1 MPHRTTALRTTA
13 LRLAAP
19 VAVLAL
25 ALTACGGGDDDS
37 GADAKGGAT
46 TEATTQ
52 ASPSPSQPASGGDM
66 AQGESASGKVAEAP
80 GEVTY
85 DVLAQKVEVGT
96 EAEAAKAV
104 ADAADAKGK
113 VLATAHIKYTH
124 QGGPALTEGS
134 DVHDGTT
141 VFADGQRGG
150 VLIGAAEDAPGC
162 EDPYDVESW
171 KQGESHVFCETYVI
185 PAGATSVEVHWSEE
199 DGEPYVWKFPQK

>member
-1 MPHRTTALRTTA
+1 MPHRTTA

-25 ALTACGGGDDDS
+25 ALTACGGGDDDTD
-37 GADAKGGAT
+37 ADAKSPATTGAT
-46 TEATTQ
+46 
-52 ASPSPSQPASGGDM
+52 PSPSRPASGGDM
-66 AQGESASGKVAEAP
+66 AAGESATGKVAEDP

-85 DVLAQKVEVGT
+85 EVLAQRVDVGT

-113 VLATAHIKYTH
+113 VLATAYLRYTH
-124 QGGPALTEGS
+124 KGGPALTGGS
-134 DVHDGTT
+134 DVHDAAT
-141 VFADGQRGG
+141 VFADGRRGG
-150 VLIGAAEDAPGC
+150 VLVGAPEDAPDC

-185 PAGATSVEVHWSEE
+185 PADAAGVEVHWSEE
-199 DGEPYVWKFPQK
+199 DGEPYVWTFPQ

>member
-1 MPHRTTALRTTA
+1 MPHRTTA

-66 AQGESASGKVAEAP
+66 AQGESASGKVAEGP

-162 EDPYDVESW
+162 EDPYDAESW

>member
-1 MPHRTTALRTTA
+1 
-13 LRLAAP
+13 
-19 VAVLAL
+19 
-25 ALTACGGGDDDS
+25 
-37 GADAKGGAT
+37 
-46 TEATTQ
+46 
-52 ASPSPSQPASGGDM
+52 QPASGGDM
-66 AQGESASGKVAEAP
+66 ATGESATGKVAEDP

-85 DVLAQKVEVGT
+85 EVLAQKVDVGT

-104 ADAADAKGK
+104 ADAADAKGR

-124 QGGPALTEGS
+124 KSGPALTEGS
-134 DVHDGTT
+134 DVHDGAT

-150 VLIGAAEDAPGC
+150 VLIGASEDAPGC

>member
-1 MPHRTTALRTTA
+1 MPHHKTA

-25 ALTACGGGDDDS
+25 ALTACAGGDDDT
-37 GADAKGGAT
+37 DAAAKNPAT
-46 TEATTQ
+46 TGAS
-52 ASPSPSQPASGGDM
+52 ASPARPASGGDM
-66 AQGESASGKVAEAP
+66 AKGESATGKVAEGP

-85 DVLAQKVEVGT
+85 GVVAQEVEVGT

-124 QGGPALTEGS
+124 KGGSALTEGS
-134 DVHDGTT
+134 DVHDGAT
-141 VFADGQRGG
+141 VFADGRRGG
-150 VLIGAAEDAPGC
+150 VLIGASEDAPGC
-162 EDPYDVESW
+162 EDRYDVESW

-185 PAGATSVEVHWSEE
+185 PAEATSVEVHWSEE
-199 DGEPYVWKFPQK
+199 DGEPYVWRFPQK

>member
-1 MPHRTTALRTTA
+1 MPHRKTA

-25 ALTACGGGDDDS
+25 ALTACGGGDDDT
-37 GADAKGGAT
+37 GADAKGEGT
-46 TEATTQ
+46 TESAA

-66 AQGESASGKVAEAP
+66 ARGESATGKVAEDP

-85 DVLAQKVEVGT
+85 DVVAQKVEVGT

-124 QGGPALTEGS
+124 RSGPALTEGS

-150 VLIGAAEDAPGC
+150 VLIGASEDAPGC

>member
-1 MPHRTTALRTTA
+1 MPHRKTA
-13 LRLAAP
+13 LRLVAP

-46 TEATTQ
+46 AEATTQ
-52 ASPSPSQPASGGDM
+52 ASPSPSRPVSGGDM
-66 AQGESASGKVAEAP
+66 AQGESASGKVAEDP

-104 ADAADAKGK
+104 ADAADAKGR
-113 VLATAHIKYTH
+113 VLATAHIRYTH
-124 QGGPALTEGS
+124 KGGPALTEGS

>member
-1 MPHRTTALRTTA
+1 MPHRKTA

-19 VAVLAL
+19 VAALAL
-25 ALTACGGGDDDS
+25 ALTACGGGDDDTD
-37 GADAKGGAT
+37 ADAKG
-46 TEATTQ
+46 EATTGATAA

-66 AQGESASGKVAEAP
+66 AQGESATGKVAEDP

-85 DVLAQKVEVGT
+85 DVLAQKVDVGT

-113 VLATAHIKYTH
+113 VLATAWIEYTH
-124 QGGPALTEGS
+124 KSGPALTEGS

-141 VFADGQRGG
+141 LFADGRRGG
-150 VLIGAAEDAPGC
+150 VLIGASEDAPGC

-185 PAGATSVEVHWSEE
+185 PADATSVEVHWSEE
-199 DGEPYVWKFPQK
+199 DGEPYIWKFPQK

>member
-1 MPHRTTALRTTA
+1 MPHRETA

-19 VAVLAL
+19 VAALAL
-25 ALTACGGGDDDS
+25 ALTACGGGDDDTGTEAKS
-37 GADAKGGAT
+37 GATA
-46 TEATTQ
+46 EA
-52 ASPSPSQPASGGDM
+52 ASPSPSRPVSGGDM
-66 AQGESASGKVAEAP
+66 AQGESATGKVAEDP

-85 DVLAQKVEVGT
+85 DVVAQKVEVGT

-124 QGGPALTEGS
+124 KAGPALTEGS

-150 VLIGAAEDAPGC
+150 VLVGASEDAPGC

-171 KQGESHVFCETYVI
+171 KQGESHVFCETCVI

-199 DGEPYVWKFPQK
+199 DGEPYVWKFPQKQ

>member
-1 MPHRTTALRTTA
+1 VPHHKTA

-25 ALTACGGGDDDS
+25 ALTACGGGDDAD
-37 GADAKGGAT
+37 ADAKGSSSP
-46 TEATTQ
+46 EAS
-52 ASPSPSQPASGGDM
+52 ASPSQAASGGDL
-66 AQGESASGKVAEAP
+66 ATGESATGKVAEDP

-85 DVLAQKVEVGT
+85 EVVAQKVDVGT

-113 VLATAHIKYTH
+113 VLATAHVKYTH
-124 QGGPALTEGS
+124 KSGPALTDGS
-134 DVHDGTT
+134 SVHDGTT
-141 VFADGQRGG
+141 VFADEH
-150 VLIGAAEDAPGC
+150 AAGC
-162 EDPYDVESW
+162 EDPYDVDSW

-185 PAGATSVEVHWSEE
+185 PAGATSVEVHWEEE

>member
-1 MPHRTTALRTTA
+1 MPHHKTA

-25 ALTACGGGDDDS
+25 ALTACGGSDDTD
-37 GADAKGGAT
+37 ADAKNPASP
-46 TEATTQ
+46 EAS
-52 ASPSPSQPASGGDM
+52 ASPSRAASGGDLGT
-66 AQGESASGKVAEAP
+66 GESATGKVAEDP

-85 DVLAQKVEVGT
+85 EVVAQKVEVGT
-96 EAEAAKAV
+96 EAEAAEAV

-113 VLATAHIKYTH
+113 VLATAHVKYTH
-124 QGGPALTEGS
+124 RGGPALTDGS
-134 DVHDGTT
+134 SVHDGTT

-150 VLIGAAEDAPGC
+150 ILIGASEDGPGC
-162 EDPYDVESW
+162 EDPYDVDSW

-185 PAGATSVEVHWSEE
+185 PAGATSVEVHWEEE

>member
-1 MPHRTTALRTTA
+1 MPHRKTA

-19 VAVLAL
+19 LAVLAL
-25 ALTACGGGDDDS
+25 ALTACGGGDEDT
-37 GADAKGGAT
+37 GADEKGGAS
-46 TEATTQ
+46 A
-52 ASPSPSQPASGGDM
+52 ASSPSPSRPASGGDM
-66 AQGESASGKVAEAP
+66 AQGESATGKVAEDP

-85 DVLAQKVEVGT
+85 EVLAQKVEVGT

-113 VLATAHIKYTH
+113 VLATAHMRYTH
-124 QGGPALTEGS
+124 RGGPALTEGS
-134 DVHDGTT
+134 DAHDGTT

-171 KQGESHVFCETYVI
+171 KRGESHVFCETYVI
-185 PAGATSVEVHWSEE
+185 PADAAGVEVHWSEE
-199 DGEPYVWKFPQK
+199 DGEPYVWKFPRK

>member
-1 MPHRTTALRTTA
+1 MR
-13 LRLAAP
+13 
-19 VAVLAL
+19 
-25 ALTACGGGDDDS
+25 GGDDDT

-46 TEATTQ
+46 AETA
-52 ASPSPSQPASGGDM
+52 PSPSQPASGGDM
-66 AQGESASGKVAEAP
+66 AQGESATGKVAEDP

-85 DVLAQKVEVGT
+85 DVLARKVEVGT

-113 VLATAHIKYTH
+113 VLATAHIEYTH
-124 QGGPALTEGS
+124 KGGPALTEGS

-141 VFADGQRGG
+141 VFADGRRGG

-185 PAGATSVEVHWSEE
+185 PADATSVEVHWSEE

>member
-1 MPHRTTALRTTA
+1 MPHRKTA

-37 GADAKGGAT
+37 GADAKGGRAAT
-46 TEATTQ
+46 
-52 ASPSPSQPASGGDM
+52 ASPSPSAPASGGDM
-66 AQGESASGKVAEAP
+66 AQGESATGKVAEDP
-80 GEVTY
+80 GQVTY
-85 DVLAQKVEVGT
+85 DVVAQKVEVGT

-113 VLATAHIKYTH
+113 VLATAYVEYTH
-124 QGGPALTEGS
+124 KSGPALTEGS
-134 DVHDGTT
+134 DVHDATT

-150 VLIGAAEDAPGC
+150 VLIGASEDAPGC
-162 EDPYDVESW
+162 EDPYDVDSW

-185 PAGATSVEVHWSEE
+185 PANATSVEVHWSEE
-199 DGEPYVWKFPQK
+199 DGEPYVWTFPQK

>member
-1 MPHRTTALRTTA
+1 MPHHKTA

-25 ALTACGGGDDDS
+25 ALTACGGGDDTD
-37 GADAKGGAT
+37 ADAKGKGKGSASP
-46 TEATTQ
+46 EAS
-52 ASPSPSQPASGGDM
+52 ASPSEAASGGDL
-66 AQGESASGKVAEAP
+66 ATGESATGKVAEDP

-85 DVLAQKVEVGT
+85 EIVAQKVDVGT

-113 VLATAHIKYTH
+113 VLATAHVKYTH
-124 QGGPALTEGS
+124 KSGPALTDGS
-134 DVHDGTT
+134 SVHDGTT

-150 VLIGAAEDAPGC
+150 VLIGASEDAPGC
-162 EDPYDVESW
+162 EDPYDVDSW

-185 PAGATSVEVHWSEE
+185 PAGATSVEVHWEEE

>member
-1 MPHRTTALRTTA
+1 MPHRKTA

-37 GADAKGGAT
+37 DADAKAGAT
-46 TEATTQ
+46 AA
-52 ASPSPSQPASGGDM
+52 ASPSPSGPVSGGDM
-66 AQGESASGKVAEAP
+66 AQGESATGKVAEDP
-80 GEVTY
+80 GQVTY
-85 DVLAQKVEVGT
+85 DVVAQKVEVGT

-113 VLATAHIKYTH
+113 VLATAYVKYTH
-124 QGGPALTEGS
+124 KSGPALTEGS
-134 DVHDGTT
+134 DVHDATT

-150 VLIGAAEDAPGC
+150 VLIGASEDAAGC
-162 EDPYDVESW
+162 EDPYDVDSW

-185 PAGATSVEVHWSEE
+185 PANAKSVEVHWSEE
-199 DGEPYVWKFPQK
+199 DGEPYVWTFPQK